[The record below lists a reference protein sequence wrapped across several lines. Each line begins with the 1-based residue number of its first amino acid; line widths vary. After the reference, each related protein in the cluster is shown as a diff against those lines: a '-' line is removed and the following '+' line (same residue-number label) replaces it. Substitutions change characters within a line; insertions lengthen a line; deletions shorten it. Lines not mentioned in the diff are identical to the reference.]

1 MLSYNSYK
9 PTDKEREY
17 VGKIINIEPNDIS
30 YKFFSDINVDYINN
44 NLIEQVKEITLERYG
59 KKMQIQPQR
68 KHIVV
73 SIMRHIYF
81 KNIKNMF
88 PTDIEVD
95 MLNKEV
101 LRQMVPMVVR
111 ELIAHMR
118 YIYDYNSI
126 VPIDLPKS
134 DNKKMGNLGSFN
146 KLFIY

>member
-1 MLSYNSYK
+1 M
-9 PTDKEREY
+9 T
-17 VGKIINIEPNDIS
+17 IEPNAIS